1 MAVKKSDMKQEA
13 IERMKL
19 LGLDEQIISDFQKKT
34 SIIYLSENE
43 NYGELSSIY
52 KITKGSDII
61 FEDIKKI
68 EKETGWLVYHV
79 IRAGNWL
86 DSLIVLLC
94 VTPNPEEWDMIKD
107 WLKRTKRIMDCYVYP
122 QNDPNFY
129 EVGEVEIKTQNGGL
143 VKLN

>member
-34 SIIYLSENE
+34 SVIYLSENE
-43 NYGELSSIY
+43 NYGELTSIY
-52 KITKGSDII
+52 KVTKGSDII

-86 DSLIVLLC
+86 DCLNVLLC
-94 VTPNPEEWDMIKD
+94 VTPHPEEWDMIKD

-122 QNDPNFY
+122 QNAPNFY